1 MPKKPI
7 SHAAHEKA
15 LDKIAILEETVEDL
29 NTQLA
34 IANGINITP
43 RNLEN
48 KSKEIKLRLPL
59 ALWVAAEERAKLLMM
74 ANNTEY
80 LRYCIRLE
88 LGYTHQKRDTI

>member
-1 MPKKPI
+1 MPRKAVPYTT
-7 SHAAHEKA
+7 HQKA
-15 LDKIAILEETVEDL
+15 LDKIKILEESLEDL

-34 IANGINITP
+34 IANGVNITS

-59 ALWVAAEERAKLLMM
+59 ALWVATEERAKLLMM

-80 LRYCIRLE
+80 LRYCVRLE
-88 LGYTHQKRDTI
+88 LGFTHQKRDTI